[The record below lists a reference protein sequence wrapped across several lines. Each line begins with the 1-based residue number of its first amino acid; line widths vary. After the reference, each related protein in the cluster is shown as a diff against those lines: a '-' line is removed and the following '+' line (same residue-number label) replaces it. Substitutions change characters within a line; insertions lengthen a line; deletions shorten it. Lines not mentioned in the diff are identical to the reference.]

1 MSEIGTTYWYRSGA
15 DAERGRRMLQALRL
29 YHVAETAMRRRT
41 RTAMNMG
48 DNELVALRF
57 LIRAE
62 GRGEQVTP
70 TDIARFVGI
79 STASTTSLLDRLER
93 MGHIQ
98 RLRNASDRRSVTLR
112 STELAAHEVRST
124 LGDMH
129 ERMMAA
135 TAGVSEDE
143 ARAIVG
149 FLERVSAAVD
159 DVAADTPAQP
169 DELPAA

>member
-1 MSEIGTTYWYRSGA
+1 MTDPRPTYWYRSGVDA
-15 DAERGRRMLQALRL
+15 DRGRRLLQALRL

-41 RTAMNMG
+41 RTAMSMG

-93 MGHIQ
+93 MGHIE
-98 RLRNASDRRSVTLR
+98 RTRHASDRRSVTLR
-112 STELAAHEVRST
+112 STALAAHEVRST

-135 TAGVSEDE
+135 TAGVSDAE
-143 ARAIVG
+143 AEAIVG

-159 DVAADTPAQP
+159 EVAADPEAQP